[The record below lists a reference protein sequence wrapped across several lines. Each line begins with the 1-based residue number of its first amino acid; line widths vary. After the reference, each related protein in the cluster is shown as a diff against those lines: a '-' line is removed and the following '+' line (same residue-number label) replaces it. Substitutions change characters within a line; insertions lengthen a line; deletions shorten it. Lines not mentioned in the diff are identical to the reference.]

1 MVGFVLAIEQN
12 HGFTCVIA
20 WASGYARY
28 HWQQIQM
35 QIHSKHSAI
44 FSAKENTQASEI
56 SLCLLESKLP
66 PILISCKRVTD
77 KLTSVD
83 KVSDKSSLE
92 NTVGRVLYISGTQ
105 LIDQYLWK
113 DRAWACSSKGGCQMG
128 AHAQN
133 LIMWQ
138 SGCVF
143 FSNKTNRAPL
153 KQNKN
158 PPAPWE
164 VKGVKHL
171 LSLVNDKGNQVFQ
184 WLLYW
189 INI

>member
-92 NTVGRVLYISGTQ
+92 NFFLEKASLHQWNAAHWPIPLKRQSVSLLQQRGVSNGSS
-105 LIDQYLWK
+105 
-113 DRAWACSSKGGCQMG
+113 CSKSDHV
-128 AHAQN
+128 AV
-133 LIMWQ
+133 WV
-138 SGCVF
+138 CVF
-143 FSNKTNRAPL
+143 QQQNQQSPTEAKQKSTSTLRSQRCKTSSFS
-153 KQNKN
+153 
-158 PPAPWE
+158 
-164 VKGVKHL
+164 G
-171 LSLVNDKGNQVFQ
+171 Q
-184 WLLYW
+184 W
-189 INI
+189 